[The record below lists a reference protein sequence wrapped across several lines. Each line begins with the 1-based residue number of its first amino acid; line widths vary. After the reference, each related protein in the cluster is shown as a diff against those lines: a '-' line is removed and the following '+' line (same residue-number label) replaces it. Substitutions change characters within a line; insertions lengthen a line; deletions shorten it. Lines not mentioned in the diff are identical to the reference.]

1 MQISARTENAA
12 SQRTFL
18 LAGCVMIQTAERD
31 CLPRRSRLSV
41 LQNMLAALL
50 DRLEANE
57 KAGIVYHREGIMGD
71 YDEFDDVEAL
81 IEFIKTGKRQ
91 NLTP

>member
-18 LAGCVMIQTAERD
+18 LAGCVMIQTAEED

-41 LQNMLAALL
+41 LQNML

-81 IEFIKTGKRQ
+81 IEFIKTGKR
-91 NLTP
+91 